1 MTWRLTMSCRS
12 AARAASSFVAMA
24 VASGEAVAGFAIES
38 VARQMKLGFIP
49 LTEERYDLAIWRA
62 ADVEPPMQRLWQ
74 FCATDAFNE
83 RAIALG
89 GYRMDGFGTVHFNG
103 P

>member
-1 MTWRLTMSCRS
+1 
-12 AARAASSFVAMA
+12 
-24 VASGEAVAGFAIES
+24 
-38 VARQMKLGFIP
+38 
-49 LTEERYDLAIWRA
+49 
-62 ADVEPPMQRLWQ
+62 MQRLWQ

>member
-1 MTWRLTMSCRS
+1 
-12 AARAASSFVAMA
+12 MA

-49 LTEERYDLAIWRA
+49 LTEERYDLTIWRA
-62 ADVEPPMQRLWQ
+62 AYFEPPMQRLWQ

-89 GYRMDGFGTVHFNG
+89 GYRMDGFGTCLLYTSPSPRDQRG
-103 P
+103 SRMPSSA